1 MSAPSPTKAPAKGRV
16 KGRVKGRA
24 AEHGSPEESGR
35 PRKSS
40 ASTVGRPH
48 AAWAL
53 PGVLFFAFFAVVPM
67 ILAFYLSFTSWDGLG
82 DPQPVG
88 LENWRKLINDDR
100 MVQSLWL
107 TVLLTAASWLFQ
119 TVIALLLGVWAAGRQ
134 RNRAILSA
142 IFFVPFLLSSTA
154 IALLFYALLD
164 PNFGIIQENILGSS
178 SGAFLAIV
186 FVGGW
191 QFIPFHTLIYQG
203 GARQIP
209 EVLYQAAAIDGAG
222 RYRQFF
228 SITLPQLRHTVTTS
242 TVLLVVGSLTY
253 FETVLILT
261 KGGPGTDTA
270 ILPYLMYE
278 AGFKSYDF
286 GYASAIASFLVVA
299 ATGLSL
305 ILVRL
310 TGFGSMRSTREGM

>member
-1 MSAPSPTKAPAKGRV
+1 MSAPSPTKA
-16 KGRVKGRA
+16 
-24 AEHGSPEESGR
+24 R
-35 PRKSS
+35 PTEPTATTSTPHARSSKS
-40 ASTVGRPH
+40 STVGRPH

-67 ILAFYLSFTSWDGLG
+67 GLAFYLSFTSWDGLG

-88 LENWRKLINDDR
+88 LDNWRKLLNDDR

-107 TVLLTAASWLFQ
+107 TVLLTAASWVFQ

-134 RNRAILSA
+134 RNRAVLSA

-186 FVGGW
+186 FIGGW
-191 QFIPFHTLIYQG
+191 QFVPFHTLIYQG

>member
-1 MSAPSPTKAPAKGRV
+1 MSVTQV
-16 KGRVKGRA
+16 KGGPRNDA
-24 AEHGSPEESGR
+24 GR
-35 PRKSS
+35 PR
-40 ASTVGRPH
+40 AGRRNRAGRPS
-48 AAWAL
+48 AALAV
-53 PGVLFFAFFAVVPM
+53 PGVLFFAFFALAPM
-67 ILAFYLSFTSWDGLG
+67 VLAFYLSFTRWNGLG
-82 DPQPVG
+82 DPQLVG
-88 LENWRKLINDDR
+88 LANWRKLLSDDR
-100 MVQSLWL
+100 LTQSLTVTVSL
-107 TVLLTAASWLFQ
+107 TVVSWAFQ
-119 TVIALLLGVWAAGRQ
+119 TVISLLLGVWAAGRQ
-134 RNRAILSA
+134 RNRAVLSA

-164 PNFGIIQENILGSS
+164 PNFGIIHRDTLGTT

-228 SITLPQLRHTVTTS
+228 SITLPQLRNTATTS
-242 TVLLVVGSLTY
+242 SVLMIVGSLTY

-261 KGGPGTDTA
+261 QGGPGTDTA

-286 GYASAIASFLVVA
+286 GYASAVASFLVLA
-299 ATGLSL
+299 ATALSL
-305 ILVRL
+305 LMVKL
-310 TGFGSMRSTREGM
+310 SGFGAMRSTREGM

>member
-1 MSAPSPTKAPAKGRV
+1 MSTTAPVKQGPATASVRRRRV
-16 KGRVKGRA
+16 AGKVG
-24 AEHGSPEESGR
+24 
-35 PRKSS
+35 
-40 ASTVGRPH
+40 VGRPN

-53 PGVLFFAFFAVVPM
+53 PAVLYFAFFAVVPM
-67 ILAFYLSFTSWDGLG
+67 LLAFYLSFTEWDGLS
-82 DPQPVG
+82 DPRYVG
-88 LENWRKLINDDR
+88 LDNWKKLIDDDR
-100 MVQSLWL
+100 MVQSLWV
-107 TVLLTAASWLFQ
+107 TVLLTVVSWAFQ
-119 TVIALLLGVWAAGRQ
+119 TFVALLLGVWAAGRQ

-154 IALLFYALLD
+154 IALLYYALLD
-164 PNFGIIQENILGSS
+164 PNFGIIRENILGSS

-209 EVLYQAAAIDGAG
+209 EVLYQAAAIDGASQT
-222 RYRQFF
+222 RQFF
-228 SITLPQLRHTVTTS
+228 SITLPQLRHTITTS
-242 TVLLVVGSLTY
+242 TVLMVVGSLTY

-286 GYASAIASFLVVA
+286 GYASAIASFLVVV

-310 TGFGSMRSTREGM
+310 TGFASMRSAREGM

>member
-1 MSAPSPTKAPAKGRV
+1 MQGAEVSKATTKPV
-16 KGRVKGRA
+16 RA
-24 AEHGSPEESGR
+24 RA
-35 PRKSS
+35 
-40 ASTVGRPH
+40 GRPH
-48 AAWAL
+48 AVWAL

-67 ILAFYLSFTSWDGLG
+67 GLAFYLSFTEWDGLG
-82 DPQPVG
+82 DPRPVG
-88 LENWRKLINDDR
+88 LDNWQKLLDDPR
-100 MVQSLWL
+100 ITQSLWL
-107 TVLLTAASWLFQ
+107 TVLLTVCSWLFQ
-119 TVIALLLGVWAAGRQ
+119 TVVALLLGVWAAGKQ
-134 RNRAILSA
+134 RNRAVLSA
-142 IFFVPFLLSSTA
+142 IFFTPLLLSSTA
-154 IALLFYALLD
+154 VALLFYALLD
-164 PNFGIIQENILGSS
+164 PNFGIIQKDTLGSS

-191 QFIPFHTLIYQG
+191 QFMPLHTLIYQG

-209 EVLYQAAAIDGAG
+209 QVLYQAAAIDGAG
-222 RYRQFF
+222 PLRQFF

-242 TVLLVVGSLTY
+242 SVLIIVGSLTY

-286 GYASAIASFLVVA
+286 GYASAIASFLVVT

-305 ILVRL
+305 LLVRL
-310 TGFGSMRSTREGM
+310 TGFGTMRSTREGM

>member
-1 MSAPSPTKAPAKGRV
+1 MTVPVDTVGKGTAPRSGPA
-16 KGRVKGRA
+16 
-24 AEHGSPEESGR
+24 HGSR
-35 PRKSS
+35 
-40 ASTVGRPH
+40 AGRPH

-53 PGVLFFAFFAVVPM
+53 PGVLFFTFFAVVPM
-67 ILAFYLSFTSWDGLG
+67 ALALYLSFTSWDGLG
-82 DPQPVG
+82 DPTPVG
-88 LENWRKLINDDR
+88 LDNWRKLLDDPR
-100 MVQSLWL
+100 MTQSLWL
-107 TVLLTAASWLFQ
+107 TVVLTVASWVFQ

-142 IFFVPFLLSSTA
+142 VFFVPFLLSSTA
-154 IALLFYALLD
+154 IAILFYALLD
-164 PNFGIIQENILGSS
+164 PNFGIIQRDTLGSQ

-228 SITLPQLRHTVTTS
+228 SITLPQLRHTITTS
-242 TVLLVVGSLTY
+242 TVLMVVGSLTY

-278 AGFKSYDF
+278 AGFKTYDF
-286 GYASAIASFLVVA
+286 GYASAIASFLVIA

-305 ILVRL
+305 VLVRL
-310 TGFGSMRSTREGM
+310 TGFGAMRSTREGM

>member
-1 MSAPSPTKAPAKGRV
+1 MTVTVEKAPTPGKGPAAR
-16 KGRVKGRA
+16 KGPEHRA
-24 AEHGSPEESGR
+24 SRA
-35 PRKSS
+35 
-40 ASTVGRPH
+40 GRPH

-53 PGVLFFAFFAVVPM
+53 PGVLFFTFFAVVPM
-67 ILAFYLSFTSWDGLG
+67 ALALYLSFTSWDGLG
-82 DPQPVG
+82 DPRPVG
-88 LENWRKLINDDR
+88 LDNWRKLLDDPR
-100 MVQSLWL
+100 MTQSLWL
-107 TVLLTAASWLFQ
+107 TVVLTVASWVFQ

-142 IFFVPFLLSSTA
+142 VFFVPFLLSSTA
-154 IALLFYALLD
+154 IAILFYALLD
-164 PNFGIIQENILGSS
+164 PNFGIIQADTLGSQ

-228 SITLPQLRHTVTTS
+228 SITLPQLRHTITTS
-242 TVLLVVGSLTY
+242 TVLMVVGSLTY

-278 AGFKSYDF
+278 AGFKTYDF
-286 GYASAIASFLVVA
+286 GYASAIASFLVIA

-305 ILVRL
+305 VLVRL
-310 TGFGSMRSTREGM
+310 TGFGAMRSTREGM

>member
-1 MSAPSPTKAPAKGRV
+1 MSASSLPKARPGAAAK
-16 KGRVKGRA
+16 A
-24 AEHGSPEESGR
+24 
-35 PRKSS
+35 
-40 ASTVGRPH
+40 GRPH
-48 AAWAL
+48 AVWAI
-53 PGVLFFAFFAVVPM
+53 PGVLFFAFFAIAPM
-67 ILAFYLSFTSWDGLG
+67 VLAFYLSFTQWNGLG
-82 DPQPVG
+82 DPKPVG
-88 LENWRKLINDDR
+88 LANWRKLLNDDR
-100 MVQSLWL
+100 LTQSLTV
-107 TVLLTAASWLFQ
+107 TVLLTVTSWAFQ
-119 TVIALLLGVWAAGRQ
+119 TVVSLLLGVWAAGRQ
-134 RNRAILSA
+134 RNRAVLSA

-164 PNFGIIQENILGSS
+164 PNFGVIHQDTLGST

-228 SITLPQLRHTVTTS
+228 SITLPQLRNTATTS
-242 TVLLVVGSLTY
+242 SVLMIVGSLTY

-261 KGGPGTDTA
+261 QGGPGTDTA

-286 GYASAIASFLVVA
+286 GYASAIATFLVVA
-299 ATGLSL
+299 ATALSL
-305 ILVRL
+305 VLVRL
-310 TGFGSMRSTREGM
+310 TGFGAMRSTREGM

>member
-1 MSAPSPTKAPAKGRV
+1 MSKARATPA
-16 KGRVKGRA
+16 RA
-24 AEHGSPEESGR
+24 RA
-35 PRKSS
+35 
-40 ASTVGRPH
+40 GRPH

-67 ILAFYLSFTSWDGLG
+67 ALAFYLSFTKWDGLG
-82 DPQPVG
+82 DPRLVG
-88 LENWRKLINDDR
+88 LDNWSRLLDDPR
-100 MVQSLWL
+100 ITQSLWL
-107 TVLLTAASWLFQ
+107 TVLLTVCSWLFQ
-119 TVIALLLGVWAAGRQ
+119 TVVSLLLGVWAAGPQ
-134 RNRAILSA
+134 RNRAVLSA
-142 IFFVPFLLSSTA
+142 VFFLPLLLSSTA
-154 IALLFYALLD
+154 IAVLFYALLD
-164 PNFGIIQENILGSS
+164 PNFGIIQKDTLGSS

-191 QFIPFHTLIYQG
+191 QFMPLHTLIYQG

-209 EVLYQAAAIDGAG
+209 AVLYQAAAIDGAG

-242 TVLLVVGSLTY
+242 SVLIIVGSLTY

-270 ILPYLMYE
+270 VLPYLMYE
-278 AGFKSYDF
+278 AGFKTYDF
-286 GYASAIASFLVVA
+286 GYASAIASSLVLA

-305 ILVRL
+305 LLVRL
-310 TGFGSMRSTREGM
+310 TGFGTMRSTREGM

>member
-1 MSAPSPTKAPAKGRV
+1 MTVTVEKARTGKPRTAN
-16 KGRVKGRA
+16 RA
-24 AEHGSPEESGR
+24 
-35 PRKSS
+35 
-40 ASTVGRPH
+40 GRPH

-53 PGVLFFAFFAVVPM
+53 PGVLFFTFFAVVPM
-67 ILAFYLSFTSWDGLG
+67 ALALYLSFTSWDGLA
-82 DPQPVG
+82 DPKPVG
-88 LENWRKLINDDR
+88 LDNWKKLLDDPR
-100 MVQSLWL
+100 MTQSLWL
-107 TVLLTAASWLFQ
+107 TVVLTFASWAFQ
-119 TVIALLLGVWAAGRQ
+119 TVVALLLGVWAAGRQ

-142 IFFVPFLLSSTA
+142 VFFVPFLLSSTA
-154 IALLFYALLD
+154 IAILFYALLD
-164 PNFGIIQENILGSS
+164 PNFGIIQKDTLGSQ

-209 EVLYQAAAIDGAG
+209 DVLYQAAAIDGAG

-228 SITLPQLRHTVTTS
+228 SITLPQLRHTITTS
-242 TVLLVVGSLTY
+242 TVLMVVGSLTY

-278 AGFKSYDF
+278 AGFKTYDF
-286 GYASAIASFLVVA
+286 GYASAIASFLVIA

-305 ILVRL
+305 VLVRL
-310 TGFGSMRSTREGM
+310 TGFGAMRSTREGM

>member
-1 MSAPSPTKAPAKGRV
+1 MTVTVEKAPATRKGPAH
-16 KGRVKGRA
+16 RA
-24 AEHGSPEESGR
+24 SRA
-35 PRKSS
+35 
-40 ASTVGRPH
+40 GRPH

-53 PGVLFFAFFAVVPM
+53 PGVLFFTFFAVVPM
-67 ILAFYLSFTSWDGLG
+67 ALALYLSFTSWDGLG
-82 DPQPVG
+82 DPRPVG
-88 LENWRKLINDDR
+88 LDNWRKLLDDPR
-100 MVQSLWL
+100 MTQSLWL
-107 TVLLTAASWLFQ
+107 TVVLTVASWVFQ

-142 IFFVPFLLSSTA
+142 VFFVPFLLSSTA
-154 IALLFYALLD
+154 IAILFYALLD
-164 PNFGIIQENILGSS
+164 PNFGIIQADTLGSQ

-228 SITLPQLRHTVTTS
+228 SITLPQLRHTITTS
-242 TVLLVVGSLTY
+242 TVLMIVGSLTY

-278 AGFKSYDF
+278 AGFKTYDF
-286 GYASAIASFLVVA
+286 GYASAIASFLVIA

-305 ILVRL
+305 VLVRL
-310 TGFGSMRSTREGM
+310 TGFGGMRSTREGM

>member
-1 MSAPSPTKAPAKGRV
+1 MSSTVTHRDEETV
-16 KGRVKGRA
+16 KVRKVRA
-24 AEHGSPEESGR
+24 GR
-35 PRKSS
+35 PS
-40 ASTVGRPH
+40 AV
-48 AAWAL
+48 WAL
-53 PGVLFFAFFAVVPM
+53 PAVLFFTFFAVVPM
-67 ILAFYLSFTSWDGLG
+67 ALAFYLSFTKWDGLG
-82 DPQPVG
+82 DPKPVG
-88 LENWRKLINDDR
+88 LANWQKLLDDPR
-100 MVQSLWL
+100 LTQSLGL
-107 TVLLTAASWLFQ
+107 TVLLMVVSWAFQ
-119 TVIALLLGVWAAGRQ
+119 TVVSLLLGVWAAGRQ

-164 PNFGIIQENILGSS
+164 PNFGVIRENILGSS

-186 FVGGW
+186 FVGAW

-228 SITLPQLRHTVTTS
+228 SITLPQLRHTITTS
-242 TVLLVVGSLTY
+242 TVLMVVGLLTY

-299 ATGLSL
+299 ATGLSVL
-305 ILVRL
+305 LVRL
-310 TGFGSMRSTREGM
+310 TGFGRMRSTREGM

>member
-1 MSAPSPTKAPAKGRV
+1 MSSTVTSPTVTSSTVTSGV
-16 KGRVKGRA
+16 RA
-24 AEHGSPEESGR
+24 GR
-35 PRKSS
+35 PS
-40 ASTVGRPH
+40 

-53 PGVLFFAFFAVVPM
+53 PAVLFFTFFAVVPM
-67 ILAFYLSFTSWDGLG
+67 ALAFYLSFTKWDGLG
-82 DPQPVG
+82 DPKPVG
-88 LENWRKLINDDR
+88 LANWRKLLDDPR
-100 MVQSLWL
+100 LTQSLGV
-107 TVLLTAASWLFQ
+107 TLLLMVASWVFQ
-119 TVIALLLGVWAAGRQ
+119 TVVSLLLGVWAAGQQ

-142 IFFVPFLLSSTA
+142 VFFVPFLLSSTA

-164 PNFGIIQENILGSS
+164 PNFGIIQANILGSTD
-178 SGAFLAIV
+178 GAFLAIV
-186 FVGGW
+186 FVGAW

-228 SITLPQLRHTVTTS
+228 SITLPQLRHTITTS
-242 TVLLVVGSLTY
+242 TVLMVVGLLTY

-278 AGFKSYDF
+278 AGFKNYDF

-305 ILVRL
+305 LLVRL
-310 TGFGSMRSTREGM
+310 TGFGRMRSTREGM

>member
-1 MSAPSPTKAPAKGRV
+1 MLL
-16 KGRVKGRA
+16 
-24 AEHGSPEESGR
+24 AEHVTNSTSILTQ
-35 PRKSS
+35 S
-40 ASTVGRPH
+40 ASPSGQNPVTASKSLRTGRPH
-48 AAWAL
+48 AVWAL
-53 PGVLFFAFFAVVPM
+53 PGVLFFTFFAVVPM
-67 ILAFYLSFTSWDGLG
+67 ALALYLSFTSWDGLG
-82 DPQPVG
+82 DPRPVG
-88 LENWRKLINDDR
+88 LDNWKKLLDDPR
-100 MVQSLWL
+100 MTQSLWL
-107 TVLLTAASWLFQ
+107 TVVLTVASWAFQ
-119 TVIALLLGVWAAGRQ
+119 TVVALLLGVWAAGRQ

-142 IFFVPFLLSSTA
+142 VFFVPFLLSSTA
-154 IALLFYALLD
+154 IAILFYALLD
-164 PNFGIIQENILGSS
+164 PNFGIIQQDTLGSQ

-228 SITLPQLRHTVTTS
+228 SITLPQLRHTITTS
-242 TVLLVVGSLTY
+242 TVLMVVGSLTY

-278 AGFKSYDF
+278 AGFKTYDF
-286 GYASAIASFLVVA
+286 GYASAIASFLVIA

-305 ILVRL
+305 VLVRL
-310 TGFGSMRSTREGM
+310 TGFGAMRSTREGM